1 MSSRIENEKASP
13 GQVGEAI
20 KKASAQNNADVF
32 IYVGP
37 TVKQL
42 TRYAS
47 FIGGVP
53 AHMKEHFEKC
63 KVLEKLFIH
72 TKDFADFEQ
81 QLSDA
86 NSAENMLFNTVKE
99 YFQSEVK

>member
-1 MSSRIENEKASP
+1 MNSKIENEKASP
-13 GQVGEAI
+13 KQVGEVI
-20 KKASAQNNADVF
+20 KKASAQVNADVF

-47 FIGGVP
+47 FIGGLP
-53 AHMKEHFEKC
+53 EHMKEHFDKC

-86 NSAENMLFNTVKE
+86 NSVESTLFNKVKE

>member
-1 MSSRIENEKASP
+1 MSTKIENEKASP
-13 GQVGEAI
+13 EKVGEAI
-20 KKASAQNNADVF
+20 KKASAQANADVF

-47 FIGGVP
+47 FIGGLP
-53 AHMKEHFEKC
+53 AHMKEHFDKC

-72 TKDFADFEQ
+72 TKDFAEFEQ

-86 NSAENMLFNTVKE
+86 NSVESTLFNKVNE